1 MASETPALPTVQLP
15 RTFLICIEAV
25 DEPGFSVAYARMC
38 EVLQRKQVMA
48 EVEVLSP
55 SGETQKQIQQ
65 VNFRKLLL
73 TRLVKLE

>member
-1 MASETPALPTVQLP
+1 M
-15 RTFLICIEAV
+15 